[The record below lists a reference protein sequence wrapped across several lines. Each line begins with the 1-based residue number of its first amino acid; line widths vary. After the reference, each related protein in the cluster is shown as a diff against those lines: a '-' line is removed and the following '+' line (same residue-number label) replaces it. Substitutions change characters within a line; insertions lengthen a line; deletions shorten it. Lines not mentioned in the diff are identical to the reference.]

1 MANLVCAKPLQGE
14 TLRVTRLDSCGNPE
28 FGECGYGVSDGFVQA
43 VLTPST
49 EEGERFL
56 QRNAAGRALVN
67 QRGRPILNW
76 YDVSIQ
82 FQEVDPELFTI
93 LTGLLPYED
102 DQNRVIGFPVTEE
115 HYATANFAL
124 ELWMGN
130 SEEQCPPGGDPLPFY
145 GYNLLPWV
153 VEGAIGENITI
164 ANQLI
169 TFTIMGRTRKGT
181 PWGVGPYDVVRD
193 LNGLPAPLFTAIPT
207 DTHHLPIWTQLAPPE
222 PECGCLSLSS

>member
-1 MANLVCAKPLQGE
+1 MANLVCAKPLQGDVI
-14 TLRVTRLDSCGNPE
+14 RVTRLDVCGNTE
-28 FGECGYGVSDGFVQA
+28 FGECAYAVSDGYVQA

-56 QRNAAGRALVN
+56 QRNAKGNAMVN
-67 QRGRPILNW
+67 QRSRPILNW

-93 LTGLLPYED
+93 LTGLQPYED
-102 DQNRVIGFPVTEE
+102 DQGRVIGFPVTEE

-124 ELWMGN
+124 EAWMGN
-130 SEEQCPPGGDPLPFY
+130 AEEECNEDALPFY

-153 VEGAIGENITI
+153 VEGALGENITI

-169 TFTIMGRTRKGT
+169 TFTVVGRTRKGT
-181 PWGVGPYDVVRD
+181 PWGVGPYDVVLD
-193 LNGLPAPLFTAIPT
+193 LNGDPSPLFTAIPT

-222 PECGCLSLSS
+222 AECGCQSLSS

>member
-1 MANLVCAKPLQGE
+1 MANATCPKPLQGE
-14 TLRVTRLDSCGNPE
+14 SLRVTRLDVCGDPD
-28 FGECGYGVSDGFVQA
+28 FGDCGFGVSDGWVQA
-43 VLTPST
+43 VLTPNV

-56 QRNAAGRALVN
+56 QRRANGTAIVN

-93 LTGLLPYED
+93 FTGLSPYED
-102 DQNRVIGFPVTEE
+102 YEGRTIGFPVTESD
-115 HYATANFAL
+115 YATSNFAL

-130 SEEQCPPGGDPLPFY
+130 SEEECTDGDPWY

-153 VEGAIGENITI
+153 VDGALGENITI

-169 TFTIMGRTRKGT
+169 TFTITARARKGT
-181 PWGVGPYDVVRD
+181 PWGVGPYDVVLD
-193 LNGLPAPLFTAIPT
+193 QTDAPAPLPTAIPT
-207 DTHHLPIWTQLAPPE
+207 DTFHLPIWTQLPP
-222 PECGCLSLSS
+222 PQPVCGCLSLSS